1 MSYLNGAVVALGEKY
16 GIPTPA
22 NRAVVRAVLDV
33 EKNYGSPPRID
44 SIEGRVDLIEDC
56 IRAA

>member
-1 MSYLNGAVVALGEKY
+1 MNGAVVALGEKY